1 MKYGTGRPTE
11 RSGKAIL
18 SRPFPSQ
25 PLYLCSSQA
34 RRQGSDRLAQEAGPY
49 LAMEDVKMLSDKRLW
64 YAVGAVILL
73 ILIGFYGGLY
83 GNGGES
89 EVAPTEQQEAPAQTQ

>member
-1 MKYGTGRPTE
+1 
-11 RSGKAIL
+11 
-18 SRPFPSQ
+18 
-25 PLYLCSSQA
+25 
-34 RRQGSDRLAQEAGPY
+34 
-49 LAMEDVKMLSDKRLW
+49 MEDVKMLSDKRLW

-83 GNGGES
+83 GNGGKS